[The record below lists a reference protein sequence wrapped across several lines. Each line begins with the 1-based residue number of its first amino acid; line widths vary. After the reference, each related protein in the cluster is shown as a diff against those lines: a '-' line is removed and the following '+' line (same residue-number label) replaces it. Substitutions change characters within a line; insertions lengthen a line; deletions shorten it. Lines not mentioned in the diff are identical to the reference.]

1 MSSIVCASYKQYGVY
16 NQISIPYY
24 EKFMGL
30 NFEIQV
36 KTLLDF
42 AWQEIEHDR
51 AYKTS
56 AQFPKKK
63 PDKKKV

>member
-1 MSSIVCASYKQYGVY
+1 
-16 NQISIPYY
+16 
-24 EKFMGL
+24 MGL

-56 AQFPKKK
+56 AQFPKKI
-63 PDKKKV
+63 PSLEAFQGWISLSL